1 VYNAASGEMRHPL
14 GNRIVSPKFLGGS
27 VPEIRKGE
35 DYRAVLARWLSS
47 PDNLLFARNFGNNAW
62 AHFFGRGIVEPVD
75 DVRVSNPPSNPE
87 LLDTLAK
94 KAVEYRFDVAKL
106 ARDICT
112 SRTYQLTTQ
121 RNNTNRWD
129 ERNFSRQ
136 SVRRPR
142 AEVLLDCITQVTET
156 TNELPG
162 LPPGSRA
169 VHLPDGPTPNYF
181 LKTFGRSERATACTC
196 EVKTAPTLSQALHL
210 LNGETTTGKIT
221 QGKVVERLLAEKK
234 EPALAAEDLFVRC
247 LSRKPTSA
255 EAARIVAKLGQDTD
269 PKQNL
274 EDLFWALLNSNEF
287 LFNH

>member
-1 VYNAASGEMRHPL
+1 MRHPL
-14 GNRIVSPKFLGGS
+14 GDRVVPPKFLGGT
-27 VPEIRKGE
+27 VPEIESGQ

-47 PDNLLFARNFGNNAW
+47 SDNARFARNFGNIVW

-75 DVRVSNPPSNPE
+75 DMRVSNPPSNPE
-87 LLDTLAK
+87 LLDALAQ

-112 SRTYQLTTQ
+112 SRTYQLATQ
-121 RNNTNRWD
+121 RNATNRWD
-129 ERNFSRQ
+129 QRNFSRQ
-136 SVRRPR
+136 SPRRLR

-156 TNELPG
+156 TNEFPG

-169 VHLPDGPTPNYF
+169 VQLRDGPTPNYF
-181 LKTFGRSERATACTC
+181 LTTFGRSTRATACTC

-210 LNGETTTGKIT
+210 INGETTTGKIAE
-221 QGKVVERLLAEKK
+221 GKVVERLLAEKK
-234 EPALAAEDLFVRC
+234 DAAVVAEELYLRC
-247 LSRKPTSA
+247 LSRKPTPA
-255 EAARIVAKLGQDTD
+255 EAARIAAKLGREAD

-274 EDLFWALLNSNEF
+274 EDLFWALLNTNEF